1 MPLNATPAIVSIF
14 ALTIGTLTPPARGQ
28 DVCTLGTINEINDI
42 LPICCGSTGSDMCA
56 DGLPPRCSPECAEL
70 LVPFWAT
77 CSGLMQIMGA
87 STFDFDVQALS
98 GFIVPCSQ
106 SISLVRGAESCQEGT
121 GRGDGDDLHSWV
133 DDVNM
138 ACCTQHGVNV
148 CRDGDTVPWICEFV
162 KAPLEWFTRVAY

>member
-42 LPICCGSTGSDMCA
+42 LPICCGSTGSDQCA
-56 DGLPPRCSPECAEL
+56 AGMPPRCSPECAEL
-70 LVPFWAT
+70 LVPFWET

-98 GFIVPCSQ
+98 DFIVPCSQ
-106 SISLVRGAESCQEGT
+106 WGVESIICNMFKNKLLAGNRHWNMHGRVPILVPMPIAG
-121 GRGDGDDLHSWV
+121 
-133 DDVNM
+133 
-138 ACCTQHGVNV
+138 
-148 CRDGDTVPWICEFV
+148 
-162 KAPLEWFTRVAY
+162 